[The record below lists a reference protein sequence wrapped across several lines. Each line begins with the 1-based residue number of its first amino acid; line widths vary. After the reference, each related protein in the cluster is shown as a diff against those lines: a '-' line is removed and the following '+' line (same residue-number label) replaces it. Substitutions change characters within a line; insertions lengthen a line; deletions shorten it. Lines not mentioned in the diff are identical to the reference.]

1 VGQAVE
7 KAGSLEAADVASAL
21 RSNTFETVLGTIGF
35 DDKGDVTGVSS
46 FTWYIW
52 RGGDY
57 VELEAEASR

>member
-1 VGQAVE
+1 
-7 KAGSLEAADVASAL
+7 VASAL

-52 RGGDY
+52 RDGDY
-57 VELEAEASR
+57 VPLEADAFR